1 MYYER
6 LSMTKGPGEKEK
18 TVAVRHSYTHVHDC
32 LSLNPPRAGF
42 LSTLDWILR
51 CGGLSCDVR
60 CLAVSETG
68 LCSLDASI
76 STQDSVT
83 CPLGGKVSLIE
94 NRWPREKHIY
104 EGVYCTVLVFE
115 LLELPGRITGHSC
128 FCRS

>member
-1 MYYER
+1 MNEHVVVHLWPANFLTSYFQWLFFHQVNEIQGVYYER

-18 TVAVRHSYTHVHDC
+18 TVAVRHIYTHVHDC

-83 CPLGGKVSLIE
+83 CPLGGGSI
-94 NRWPREKHIY
+94 PD
-104 EGVYCTVLVFE
+104 
-115 LLELPGRITGHSC
+115 
-128 FCRS
+128 